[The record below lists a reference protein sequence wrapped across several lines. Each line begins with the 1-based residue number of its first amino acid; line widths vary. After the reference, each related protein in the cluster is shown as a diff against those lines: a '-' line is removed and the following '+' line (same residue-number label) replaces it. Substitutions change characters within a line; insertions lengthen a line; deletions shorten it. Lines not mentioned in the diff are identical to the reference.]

1 MRWSSRLMRS
11 TRSSALRC
19 PSCRRNTLTICSRLL
34 DRFPPEGLS
43 RERSSRVVAT
53 EGLNAERRPAPA
65 RGDRVR
71 VLDGKAAAGDRV
83 DKVHFGALEIADAD
97 RVDEQFDTVRFEH
110 LVGDAAAFLDHQA
123 VLEARAATTLH
134 EHA

>member
-1 MRWSSRLMRS
+1 MRWSSRRMRS

-34 DRFPPEGLS
+34 DRFPPVGFR

-53 EGLNAERRPAPA
+53 EGLDAERRPAPA

-71 VLDGKAAAGDRV
+71 VLDGEAAAGDRV
-83 DKVHFGALEIADAD
+83 DEVHFGALEVADAD
-97 RVDEQFDTVRFEH
+97 RIDEQPDAIRLEH
-110 LVGDAAAFLDHQA
+110 LVAGAAAFL
-123 VLEARAATTLH
+123 
-134 EHA
+134 